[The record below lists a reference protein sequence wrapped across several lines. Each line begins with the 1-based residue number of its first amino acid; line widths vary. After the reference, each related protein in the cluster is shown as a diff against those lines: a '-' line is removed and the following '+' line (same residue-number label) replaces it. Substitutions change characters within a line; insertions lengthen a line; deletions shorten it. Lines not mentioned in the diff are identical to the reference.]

1 MGVIIVTGAGRHF
14 CGGADLREVTPQSLD
29 RLLAHPR
36 GIDLDW
42 VGKPVVAALNGAAM
56 GGGCEIALHCV

>member
-1 MGVIIVTGAGRHF
+1 
-14 CGGADLREVTPQSLD
+14 LREVTPQSLD